1 MQRTQESLVDQPAN
15 DTPCAV
21 LNADLVLLLCL
32 EAWGFPDLASSHR
45 SPWRWLDSRW
55 HDRLDDARRKLGP
68 HDAEHAL
75 DLLRLSHRF
84 QCRAD
89 PAHIHSTWWIRALQ
103 DESPAVRRF
112 IALHGPAQLS
122 AAAPKG
128 WALTGKRSRAT
139 IPIRRSPAGFFP
151 FRPSAWSGENPFGPM
166 SRR

>member
-1 MQRTQESLVDQPAN
+1 MQRAQESLGDQPAS

-32 EAWGFPDLASSHR
+32 EAWGFPDLARSNR
-45 SPWRWLDSRW
+45 SPWRWLDSQW

-68 HDAEHAL
+68 HGAEHAL
-75 DLLRLSHRF
+75 DLLRHSHRF

-89 PAHIHSTWWIRALQ
+89 PGRIHSTWWIRALQ

-112 IALHGPAQLS
+112 IALNGPAQLS
-122 AAAPKG
+122 AAAKG
-128 WALTGKRSRAT
+128 RASAGKRSKAT
-139 IPIRRSPAGFFP
+139 IPIRRSPAGSFP
-151 FRPSAWSGENPFGPM
+151 SRPSAWSGENPFGPM